1 MEYLAVVISSSSSS
15 SSSLGAV
22 TDCPVIEVLAP
33 ERYVVVHDCQFIATC
48 NQSELM
54 LSLKS
59 DQFIAKKTKII
70 ASCNQSAAETKK
82 NLRR

>member
-59 DQFIAKKTKII
+59 DQFIAKKQKLLP
-70 ASCNQSAAETKK
+70 AAIKVLLRQKK
-82 NLRR
+82 T